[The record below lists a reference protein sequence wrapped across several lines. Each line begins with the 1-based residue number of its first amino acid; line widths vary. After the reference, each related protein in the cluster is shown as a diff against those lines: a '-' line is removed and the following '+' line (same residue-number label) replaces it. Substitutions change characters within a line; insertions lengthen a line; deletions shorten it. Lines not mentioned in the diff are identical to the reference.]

1 MIPFDF
7 KKSQAAYEFSGKKQK
22 INHLLFM
29 DALKLYSRNEKILN
43 WLVPTIR
50 GFNDD
55 IGMEFS
61 KEKCAMLLVI
71 EKGNIVKSVV
81 NSVGKVVRWKLAKKG
96 NIETGNEWYEN
107 DPESILENEDYKSCE
122 ISVFRLTILSKLIP
136 DLIVVDKKS
145 KTSKIIDFAVPG
157 EVGLRRRRKE
167 K

>member
-1 MIPFDF
+1 MSFQE
-7 KKSQAAYEFSGKKQK
+7 KNK

-29 DALKLYSRNEKILN
+29 DALKLYSRNEKVLN

-81 NSVGKVVRWKLAKKG
+81 NSVGKVVHWKLAKKV
-96 NIETGNEWYEN
+96 
-107 DPESILENEDYKSCE
+107 ILKLEMSGMKM
-122 ISVFRLTILSKLIP
+122 IQKVFWRM
-136 DLIVVDKKS
+136 
-145 KTSKIIDFAVPG
+145 KIINLVRFQYSDRPFY
-157 EVGLRRRRKE
+157 RS
-167 K
+167 